1 MVYDTAILLDNGT
14 MFGFNKARYAN
25 YEDDCL
31 ILTDA
36 NGGRISLSE
45 FEVVELYFF
54 LQKFNDLILKQ
65 QGDDE

>member
-1 MVYDTAILLDNGT
+1 MSYTTAILLDNGT

-36 NGGRISLSE
+36 NGGRISLCE
-45 FEVVELYFF
+45 IEVDELYIF
-54 LQKFNDLILKQ
+54 LQKFKHLILER
-65 QGDDE
+65 QGGNP